1 MIEAKL
7 FAYKLLEELRE
18 DLLFLDPSSAAVPNT
33 TVEAC
38 VVAKADGVVAGIEEA
53 VEFLRLLG
61 FELLKAVED
70 GAQVAKG
77 DEVLCFTGPARDVL
91 KVERT
96 LLNLLI
102 HASGIATY
110 TRRVVEK
117 VKAVNPKCRVAA
129 TRKTLPFLRY
139 IEKKAVWIGGGDP
152 HRLSLSHG
160 VIYKDNHK
168 ALVSLGELAKAEV
181 PLMAKR
187 EVEVSS
193 AEEAVEAAKLGFE
206 IIMLD
211 NVTPEE
217 AARAHQMLQALGLRE
232 RVVLE
237 ASGGID
243 ENTAPLYAPYVDVV
257 SMGKLTHSAPALDM
271 SLEIR
276 PAKARVGIIGFG
288 TLGKEVAKLVEQDLG
303 MELVAVYDV
312 DAERCREAGPKCVR
326 DVEELIQRA
335 QYVVEAASADAVLQ
349 YACRILEKGRHLVV
363 ASVGALTKL
372 NCKKQRGIIFVPS
385 GAIAGLDLAAAVGG
399 RIRHRAVKGVV
410 DQETRGVAEELYWRY
425 PRNLNASVALALAS
439 RSRVEVEIGG
449 GAPPSVNVHEIE
461 VEHQWGRA
469 YIRLENRAV
478 GPSSLVAARSI
489 YRTLK
494 SAVLMATG
502 KAKVV
507 VGTFAAYDQLVPSSS
522 QLG

>member
-18 DLLFLDPSSAAVPNT
+18 DLHFLDPSSAAVPNT

-38 VVAKADGVVAGIEEA
+38 VVAKANGVAAGVEEA
-53 VEFLRLLG
+53 AEFLRLLG
-61 FELLKAVED
+61 FELLSAVED
-70 GAQVAKG
+70 GSQVERG
-77 DEVLCFTGPARDVL
+77 DEVLCFTGPARDML

-117 VKAVNPKCRVAA
+117 VRAANPKCRVAA

-139 IEKKAVWIGGGDP
+139 IEKKAVWVGGGDI

-160 VIYKDNHK
+160 VIYKDHHK
-168 ALVSLGELAKAEV
+168 ALAPLGELAKAEV
-181 PLMAKR
+181 PLVAKR

-193 AEEAVEAAKLGFE
+193 AEEAVEAAKLGFDM
-206 IIMLD
+206 ILLD

-237 ASGGID
+237 VAGGID
-243 ENTAPLYAPYVDVV
+243 ENTAPLYAPYVDLVL
-257 SMGKLTHSAPALDM
+257 MGKLTHSAPALDM
-271 SLEIR
+271 SLEVR

-288 TLGKEVAKLVEQDLG
+288 ALGKEVAKLVEQDPD
-303 MELVAVYDV
+303 MELVAVYDI
-312 DAERCREAGPKCVR
+312 DAERCREAGPKCVK
-326 DVEELIQRA
+326 DVDELIQRA

-372 NCKKQRGIIFVPS
+372 KCERQRGMIFVPS

-399 RIRHRAVKGVV
+399 RIRHRVAKSSVG
-410 DQETRGVAEELYWRY
+410 QGARGSAEELYWRY
-425 PRNLNASVALALAS
+425 SRNLNASVALALAS
-439 RSRVEVEIGG
+439 GSRVEAEIGG
-449 GAPPSVNVHEIE
+449 GAPPGVNVHEIE

-469 YIRLENRAV
+469 YIRLENSAV

-489 YRTLK
+489 YRALK
-494 SAVLMATG
+494 SAVLMTTG
-502 KAKVV
+502 KAKVI
-507 VGTFAAYDQLVPSSS
+507 VGTFAVYDQLVPSSS
-522 QLG
+522 QIG